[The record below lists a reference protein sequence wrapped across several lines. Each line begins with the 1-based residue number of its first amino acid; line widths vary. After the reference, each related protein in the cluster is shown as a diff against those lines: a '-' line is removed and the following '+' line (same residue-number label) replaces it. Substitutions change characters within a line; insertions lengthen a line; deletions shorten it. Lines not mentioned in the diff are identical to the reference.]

1 MALTHT
7 RYHAV
12 RRWLLEHSADIIAA
26 EQRYMDFLTQATL
39 AAAPAIYDDFSR
51 ANDLIPFWINY
62 SPSQRGRSPTGLA
75 APWSEVGQTTI
86 SSNLLRMV
94 VQQDPSLSSPGI
106 PFGGDVRF
114 GVKRALLHVDVKSTG
129 PNDVT
134 NEVVAP
140 PQQLSGDGHLWAD
153 GVMNSPFRVAGARSA
168 GFLYQP
174 KLPPFYVFN
183 GRVQVCLTY
192 FLKGIYEVRGLG
204 NQPLSYLELV
214 SVPNGLL
221 LFDGPRYADTPGL
234 LTPGKDDKTVSEDKR
249 RVRVKLDPLARLAP
263 WRCVKFVRNDD
274 GTWRTVPRYVPPSV

>member
-1 MALTHT
+1 MPLTHT

-12 RRWLLEHSADIIAA
+12 RRWLLAHSADIIAS
-26 EQRYMDFLTQATL
+26 ERQHMDLLTQATL
-39 AAAPAIYDDFSR
+39 AAAPDIYDDFSR

-86 SSNLLRMV
+86 SSNLLRV
-94 VQQDPSLSSPGI
+94 VAQHIPSISFPGI

-134 NEVVAP
+134 DEVVAP

-153 GVMNSPFRVAGARSA
+153 GVVNSPFQVMGARSA
-168 GFLYQP
+168 GFWYQP

-192 FLKGIYEVRGLG
+192 FLKGIYEVRALG
-204 NQPLSYLELV
+204 NQPLSHLELV

-221 LFDGPRYADTPGL
+221 LFDGPRYAETPGL
-234 LTPGKDDKTVSEDKR
+234 LTPGKDDKSVPEDRR
-249 RVRVKLDPLARLAP
+249 RVRVKLNPLARLAP
-263 WRCVKFVRNDD
+263 WRCVKFLRSAE
-274 GTWRTVPRYVPPSV
+274 GSWRTAPRYVPTSV